1 MQVLFLF
8 VDVNYLF
15 RLIKVHKCRLFVTV
29 YLALKSKKSVFLQK
43 NNPEPEFGKIIN
55 KYKLI
60 IKQDMSLNKDC
71 RRLLALFILV
81 LSFSNLFAAIQTDTV
96 RDNSFINRVS
106 IHTNALDWFLTVPNL
121 GIEYD
126 FMNSEENRFSV
137 LLQGKYNWNTSHS
150 FKPRYVLNLA
160 SVSMEFRKYWR
171 TGHDET
177 MTINKWVTRDTTI
190 SRVRWFFKKFRHN
203 VLSGRTLTRPRD
215 WRAYYVG
222 LYAGYDQYS
231 LACFGKGIQGKGINL
246 GVSAGWS
253 VPLYILRNGQ
263 SLDLDLGVTLGAKA
277 TQYDRY
283 HYISETG
290 CYEYTGSREFH
301 VTPYPVIHQIKIGL
315 AYRFRSIASKVR
327 GQDARYYKWYLKQD
341 ELRAQRRLEQDSV
354 LQIRIK
360 EKQKRDS
367 VKNEKVKAKELK
379 QKEREEQKKLKA
391 SKKQEEKVKESKNT
405 DQTSDKKKETKADK
419 QKSESKLKSESKK
432 KSRKER
438 RKEAKEKENS
448 TKQTEKV
455 SEQKEDKTHPDGKD
469 DKDKGGSTLSK
480 SE

>member
-43 NNPEPEFGKIIN
+43 NSPEPEFGKIIN

-171 TGHDET
+171 TGYNPTHE
-177 MTINKWVTRDTTI
+177 IKKWVTRDTTI

-203 VLSGRTLTRPRD
+203 VLSGRTISNPRN
-215 WRAYYVG
+215 WRAYYTG

-231 LACFGKGIQGKGINL
+231 LACFGRGVQGRGVNL
-246 GVSAGWS
+246 GISAGWS
-253 VPLYILRNGQ
+253 TPLYILKNGQ
-263 SLDLDLGVTLGAKA
+263 SLDLDLGITLGAKL
-277 TQYDRY
+277 TRYDRY
-283 HYISETG
+283 HYINETG
-290 CYEYTGSREFH
+290 CYEYTGNKNLH
-301 VTPYPVIHQIKIGL
+301 VTPYPVIHQIKIGI
-315 AYRFRSIASKVR
+315 AYRFRSIANKVK
-327 GQDARYYKWYLKQD
+327 GQELSYYYWKAKEDDLRNQRRLKQD
-341 ELRAQRRLEQDSV
+341 SLYLVRMKEQ
-354 LQIRIK
+354 L
-360 EKQKRDS
+360 KRDS

-391 SKKQEEKVKESKNT
+391 SKKQEEKVKESENT

-419 QKSESKLKSESKK
+419 QKSESKSKSESKK

-455 SEQKEDKTHPDGKD
+455 SEQKEDKTQPDGKD